1 MFGIR
6 NRCTDTNDYLIPH
19 MNKIE
24 IPSHREYRFY
34 QGPLASCIANGIQ
47 AVNFLGDRFLRKY
60 QASAGIDELYRHSMD
75 SAFAPQEAFLVT
87 GAPHASAYY
96 PRDFAW
102 FYPDVLDP
110 ETILDSEDA
119 VRRVRLLEKSVRLML
134 EAVRSGVV
142 TTTIVPAGS
151 DRYIGVNYF
160 SLPSDTL
167 LGILAGLEQLV
178 RADQNS
184 AAYLAMSQGAH
195 AGRLLIAAY
204 REDLKR
210 ALFEL
215 AGSLEP
221 FDDDGL
227 TALLCDVTT
236 PRSAATDTRAERRR
250 FVTNACVYATFLRG
264 IRLGVIDQIELE
276 GLLGRELSQYKQELL
291 QLFGR
296 DGYIRHSLDC
306 RSEPR
311 ASAVALDF
319 VNVHQGFWDLSEA
332 SERALFAATTD
343 LILGEPRFRIP
354 DTSHFLVSADN
365 PLNKMIHKI
374 AAPAY
379 QGRSSWPTFNVEFA
393 DRMLDYDACSG
404 SDTYRSRARDIL
416 SDIRTATE
424 THGGYQELLSE
435 KGLKY
440 RTWAYQSAVA
450 HSWFPRFLTVWKRAF
465 GTSLMDGNR
474 A

>member
-1 MFGIR
+1 M
-6 NRCTDTNDYLIPH
+6 NRHIPFS
-19 MNKIE
+19 
-24 IPSHREYRFY
+24 PHREYRFY
-34 QGPLASCIANGIQ
+34 QGLVATGVANGIQ
-47 AVNFLGDRFLRKY
+47 ALNFLGDRFLRKSHV
-60 QASAGIDELYRHSMD
+60 SAGIEELYRHSVNN
-75 SAFAPQEAFLVT
+75 AFSPNEAFLVT

-110 ETILDSEDA
+110 ETIMDSEDA

-134 EAVRSGVV
+134 EAVRSNVV

-167 LGILAGLEQLV
+167 LGILAGLEQIV
-178 RADQNS
+178 RADQRS
-184 AAYLAMSQGAH
+184 PSYLAMSQGAH
-195 AGRLLIAAY
+195 AGRLLLAGY
-204 REDLKR
+204 REDLKK
-210 ALFEL
+210 ALSEL
-215 AGSLEP
+215 ASSLQP
-221 FDDDGL
+221 FDDNGF
-227 TALLCDVTT
+227 TALLCDVTA

-250 FVTNACVYATFLRG
+250 FVTNACVYATFMRG

-276 GLLGRELSQYKQELL
+276 RLLGRELSQYKQELL
-291 QLFGR
+291 RLFGKH
-296 DGYIRHSLDC
+296 GYIRHALDSG
-306 RSEPR
+306 SEPP

-319 VNVHQGFWDLSEA
+319 VNVHQGFWDLNEA
-332 SERALFAATTD
+332 GERALFAATTD

-393 DRMLDYDACSG
+393 DRMLDYDECSG
-404 SDTYRSRARDIL
+404 TDTYRSCARDIL
-416 SDIRTATE
+416 RDIRTATE

-465 GTSLMDGNR
+465 GTSLLNGS
-474 A
+474 